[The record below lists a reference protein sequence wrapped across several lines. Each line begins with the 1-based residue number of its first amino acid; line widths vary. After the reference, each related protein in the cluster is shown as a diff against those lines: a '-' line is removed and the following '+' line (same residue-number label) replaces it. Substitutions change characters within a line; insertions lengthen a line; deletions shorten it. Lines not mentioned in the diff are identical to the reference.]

1 MRAVPVLRTDASGGE
16 CARSAWWKRRNWV
29 RLGRSLRAWCQPGL
43 TRRGCQLTLTPV
55 RELSGLSDAV
65 DSRDPAVGLAAVAAL
80 RDLVE
85 ELEELHVDNARAL
98 GWSWQA
104 IAEALG
110 ITRQSVHKKH
120 HVRRRR
126 GR

>member
-1 MRAVPVLRTDASGGE
+1 MQEL
-16 CARSAWWKRRNWV
+16 V
-29 RLGRSLRAWCQPGL
+29 RLN
-43 TRRGCQLTLTPV
+43 
-55 RELSGLSDAV
+55 DAV
-65 DSRDPAVGLAAVAAL
+65 DSRDPVVGLAAVSAL
-80 RDLVE
+80 RQLVE

-110 ITRQSVHKKH
+110 VTRQSVHRKH

-126 GR
+126 RRR

>member
-1 MRAVPVLRTDASGGE
+1 M
-16 CARSAWWKRRNWV
+16 
-29 RLGRSLRAWCQPGL
+29 Q
-43 TRRGCQLTLTPV
+43 
-55 RELSGLSDAV
+55 ELSGLSDAV
-65 DSRDPAVGLAAVAAL
+65 DSRDPALGLAAVAAL

-85 ELEELHVDNARAL
+85 ELEELHVDNARSL

>member
-1 MRAVPVLRTDASGGE
+1 M
-16 CARSAWWKRRNWV
+16 
-29 RLGRSLRAWCQPGL
+29 
-43 TRRGCQLTLTPV
+43 V
-55 RELSGLSDAV
+55 RELPALSEATA
-65 DSRDPAVGLAAVAAL
+65 SRDPAVGLAAVAAL

-85 ELEELHVDNARAL
+85 ELEELHVDNARAR

-120 HVRRRR
+120 HVRRGR

>member
-1 MRAVPVLRTDASGGE
+1 M
-16 CARSAWWKRRNWV
+16 
-29 RLGRSLRAWCQPGL
+29 
-43 TRRGCQLTLTPV
+43 
-55 RELSGLSDAV
+55 RELSSLSDAV

-120 HVRRRR
+120 HVRRGRR
-126 GR
+126 R

>member
-1 MRAVPVLRTDASGGE
+1 M
-16 CARSAWWKRRNWV
+16 
-29 RLGRSLRAWCQPGL
+29 Q
-43 TRRGCQLTLTPV
+43 
-55 RELSGLSDAV
+55 ELSGLSDAV
-65 DSRDPAVGLAAVAAL
+65 DSREPALGLAAVAAL

-85 ELEELHVDNARAL
+85 ELEELHVDNARSL